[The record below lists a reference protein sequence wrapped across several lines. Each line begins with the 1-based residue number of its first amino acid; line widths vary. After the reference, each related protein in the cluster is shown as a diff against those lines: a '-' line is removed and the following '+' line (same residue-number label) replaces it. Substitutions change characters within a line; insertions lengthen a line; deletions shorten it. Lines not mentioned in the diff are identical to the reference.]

1 MTAPR
6 TLPKLNSIFYK
17 VAGIIA
23 VTVGL
28 VIGTISYVSTTLTSG
43 MTQQFVAEQA
53 FSSSKLL
60 GELIGGA
67 LKFGKGDQISETF
80 DLAARDSNGQ
90 LVGAAAVRP
99 DGTMIASY
107 GDIRGAGD
115 TLMDLARKTLETQE
129 KVVSEDRLSIALPLR
144 FGTGD
149 ALVGV
154 LVSSWTP
161 DRMFA
166 SAQQAQRVALLWAG
180 CVFLVSVTLALMLCG
195 RLIVTPLR
203 KFRTAIQALGEKL
216 YDTEIP
222 GTDRGDEI
230 GDIGKT
236 LHTLSDQLASGEAI
250 QRDASFKGAAFMGCS
265 AALMVVD
272 DSRVIRYLNPRMIAL
287 FTGLRDL
294 IARSLPEFDPASLVG
309 KPVDA
314 CSFGGANFREML
326 NGPVAVGSQTILR
339 LGDVHLSLA
348 ISTVRDDAGKALGHV
363 LEWADVTK
371 DILNRATLSSID
383 ANQLKAEFLPDGQL
397 MTANTA
403 FANALGASAEALK
416 GRSFGDIVASVG
428 SGSDSAARLLDGA
441 RHGKGFAG
449 KMRLSKTDGSM
460 AIVDGSL
467 TSICDHDGKPI
478 RLLLLGNDVTQAEAE
493 LESARKEREESQRQQ
508 SQVVEALR
516 IGLER
521 LSQGDLTATIQKP
534 FSGSYEQLRTDYNG
548 ALTTLANAMSGIAR
562 SAESI
567 HNEARDISSTA
578 DGLSRRTETNSA
590 TLEETAAAL
599 DTLTTSVRAAA
610 SGADQADTAVAAA
623 KANAENSGRVVV
635 ETVSAMDQ
643 IAGSSERITSI
654 IKVIDDIAFQT
665 NLLALNAG
673 VEAARAGDA
682 GRGFAVVASEVRA
695 LAQRSS
701 NAAREINDLI
711 AKSATQVK
719 TGVEL
724 VGRTGQALHQIVES
738 VSEISTLVSQIA
750 SSARQQSS
758 SLAEINN
765 SVSQLDQSTQQ
776 NAARLEETTAA
787 SEALRQN
794 ALTLVDAVARFRVA
808 EESREAGG
816 VVRQQSKSP
825 KPTKPALAPPAE
837 WPKAAAGQAKP
848 HPVVAKAAAQWEDF

>member
-6 TLPKLNSIFYK
+6 TLPKLNSIFFK
-17 VAGIIA
+17 VAGIIV

-28 VIGTISYVSTTLTSG
+28 VIGTISFVSMTLTSG
-43 MTQQFVAEQA
+43 MTQQIVAEQA
-53 FSSSKLL
+53 FSNSKLL
-60 GELIGGA
+60 GELISGA
-67 LKFGKGDQISETF
+67 LKFGKADQITEAFALT
-80 DLAARDSNGQ
+80 ARDSNGQ
-90 LVGAAAVRP
+90 LIGAAAVRS
-99 DGTMIASY
+99 DGEMIATY
-107 GDIRGAGD
+107 GDIGSSAGG
-115 TLMDLARKTLETQE
+115 LKELASKALESQE
-129 KVVSEDRLSIALPLR
+129 RVVSADLLTIALPLR
-144 FGTGD
+144 FGTSD
-149 ALVGV
+149 AVVGV
-154 LVSSWTP
+154 FISRWTP
-161 DRMFA
+161 ERMLA
-166 SAQQAQRVALLWAG
+166 SAQRAQEVALLWAG
-180 CVFLVSVTLALMLCG
+180 AVFLASVTLALILCG

-203 KFRTAIQALGEKL
+203 KFRAAIQALGEKR

-222 GTDRGDEI
+222 GTHRGDEI

-236 LHTLSDQLASGEAI
+236 LHTLSDQLAAGEGI

-272 DSRVIRYLNPRMIAL
+272 DGRIIRYLNPRMTAL
-287 FTGLRDL
+287 LTGHRDL
-294 IARSLPEFDPASLVG
+294 IARSLPGFDPATLVG
-309 KPVDA
+309 KPIDT
-314 CSFGGANFREML
+314 CSFGGANFREL
-326 NGPVAVGSQTILR
+326 LRGTVAGDAQTILR

-348 ISTVRDDAGKALGHV
+348 TSAVLDDAGHALGHV

-371 DILNRATLSSID
+371 DILNRATLSSIE
-383 ANQLKAEFLPDGQL
+383 ANQLKAEFAPDGDL
-397 MTANTA
+397 MTANTS
-403 FANALGASAEALK
+403 FANALSASAEALK
-416 GRSFGDIVASVG
+416 GRGLRDIVVPDG
-428 SGSDSAARLLDGA
+428 SNADIATRLLEGA
-441 RHGKGFAG
+441 RQGKGFAG
-449 KMRLSKTDGSM
+449 KMRLSRPDGSL

-493 LESARKEREESQRQQ
+493 LDSARKARDEAEKQQ
-508 SQVVEALR
+508 SHVVEALR
-516 IGLER
+516 VGLER
-521 LSQGDLTATIQKP
+521 LSQGDLTATIQNP
-534 FSGSYEQLRTDYNG
+534 FSGSYEQLRSDYNG
-548 ALTTLANAMSGIAR
+548 ALTTLATAMSGIAR

-610 SGADQADTAVAAA
+610 SGADQADTAVSAA
-623 KANAENSGRVVV
+623 KTNAENSGKVVL

-724 VGRTGQALHQIVES
+724 VGRTGQALHQIVDS
-738 VSEISTLVSQIA
+738 VSEISTLVSDIA

-787 SEALRQN
+787 SETLRQN
-794 ALTLVDAVARFRVA
+794 ALTLVDAVSRFRVV
-808 EESREAGG
+808 EEARETDG
-816 VVRQQSKSP
+816 VIRV
-825 KPTKPALAPPAE
+825 
-837 WPKAAAGQAKP
+837 QAKSNTP
-848 HPVVAKAAAQWEDF
+848 IDPAPSEGRKVSAVIAKSHPAIAKAAAQWEDF